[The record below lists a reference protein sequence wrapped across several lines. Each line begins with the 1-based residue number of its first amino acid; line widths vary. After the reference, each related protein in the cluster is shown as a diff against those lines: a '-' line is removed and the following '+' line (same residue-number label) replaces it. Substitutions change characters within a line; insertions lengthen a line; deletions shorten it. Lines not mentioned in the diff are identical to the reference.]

1 MKLIGN
7 YSDWIKQEWIDCML
21 SNDGWCLPRDYGTDQ
36 KSRIQGMVNYCGP
49 ISCERALNGGYD
61 FSKIH
66 YRVFNK
72 TNVPFNLK
80 FSENEDDIEWR
91 FVKLLPGDVMPMHLD
106 SDEPD
111 LISKKYWMP
120 LQDYQNGHVFIWG
133 ETSITG
139 WKKGNIY
146 QFEDN
151 NEWHGAC
158 NIGYSPRIILNLN
171 VWNPNLDIFIN
182 GIS

>member
-7 YSDWIKQEWIDCML
+7 YNDWIKQEWIDWIM
-21 SNDGWCLPRDYGTDQ
+21 SNSGLGLPRDFGPDIV
-36 KSRIQGMVNYCGP
+36 KKCG
-49 ISCERALNGGYD
+49 SFAERALKGGYD
-61 FSKIH
+61 LSKVH
-66 YRVFNK
+66 YHVYNA
-72 TNVPFNLK
+72 TNVPFKLK
-80 FSENEDDIEWR
+80 FTENDDDIEWR

-106 SDEPD
+106 SDIPD
-111 LISKKYWMP
+111 FITKKYWMP
-120 LQDYQNGHVFIWG
+120 LQDYQSGHVFMWG
-133 ETSITG
+133 DTSITG
-139 WKKGNIY
+139 WKKGDLY

-151 NEWHGAC
+151 NEWHGAS